1 MAKEFNNHTMGPIS
15 ICSRAWEAFRRR
27 TVERMLK
34 DNGAILAV
42 NGDYYLNI
50 HKGIIVRNGVVL
62 QSEEGTNDICVL
74 NRDGVMKTYT
84 PGTYSAAEILESEP
98 WQVWCFGPELLD
110 SEGRAKEEF
119 NTSANIMK
127 QNPRTAIGYY
137 EPGHYCLVVIDGRLM
152 GNSNGASMKALSE
165 FMADLGCKAAYNLD
179 GGASSGMAFDRKLI
193 SKPSGGGRAVSDVV
207 MICEPEFMP
216 FEEN

>member
-1 MAKEFNNHTMGPIS
+1 MADIHLAEVGSLQAGFPSAHRTG
-15 ICSRAWEAFRRR
+15 

-110 SEGRAKEEF
+110 SEGRAKEDF

-127 QNPRTAIGYY
+127 QNPRTA
-137 EPGHYCLVVIDGRLM
+137 IDGRLM
-152 GNSNGASMKALSE
+152 GNSNGASMKALSD